1 MNHLRL
7 PFLLQQF
14 QDLWIQ
20 TRSLAPM
27 ASEPINA
34 LAAGSDKRPRKK
46 GVSAFESEVSGQG
59 LNRDILKDVLGRMRI
74 ADHEPGGC

>member
-46 GVSAFESEVSGQG
+46 GASAVKREVPGQG
-59 LNRDILKDVLGRMRI
+59 LHRDILKDVFSRMRI
-74 ADHEPGGC
+74 VDREPGGC

>member
-1 MNHLRL
+1 MNRLRL

-20 TRSLAPM
+20 TRSLSPM

-34 LAAGSDKRPRKK
+34 FAASSDKRPRKK
-46 GVSAFESEVSGQG
+46 GASVVKTEVPSQG
-59 LNRDILKDVLGRMRI
+59 LHRDILKDVLGRMRI